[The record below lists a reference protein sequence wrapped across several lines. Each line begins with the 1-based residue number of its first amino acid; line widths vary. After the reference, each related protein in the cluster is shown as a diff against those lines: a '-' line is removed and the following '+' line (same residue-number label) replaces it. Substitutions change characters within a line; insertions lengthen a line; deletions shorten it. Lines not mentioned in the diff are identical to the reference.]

1 MAKYLTIDGKLALV
15 NGKLVEVSKL
25 EGEGEEDLS
34 TELEAQAMA
43 LDELEET
50 AGNLYVADTN
60 GYTKEEVNAL
70 VKPYCIKITYDV
82 DSGNLTFNT
91 QDLGG
96 FMNNPLKSYI
106 ELNLYYPHEDY
117 YYEYLFLD
125 HYDHDASSDN
135 DRYTFSNNNHK
146 IDIYIQPNNSG
157 YDVDIDYKEISSYTK
172 SEIDAKINDINSS
185 VETCQSDINALKQ
198 NKANT
203 TDVYS
208 KTEIDVMLENV
219 GTSDDVYTKVEVDN
233 LLSGKANATDV
244 YSKTEIDNLITGA
257 LESDY

>member
-34 TELEAQAMA
+34 TELEAQTMA

-60 GYTKEEVNAL
+60 GYTREEVNAL
-70 VKPYCIKITYDV
+70 VKPYCIKMAYDV

-91 QDLGG
+91 QNLDGLIT
-96 FMNNPLKSYI
+96 NPLKSYI
-106 ELNLYYPHEDY
+106 ELKLYYLGEDDD
-117 YYEYLFLD
+117 YYEYLFLNQ
-125 HYDHDASSDN
+125 YVHDSSN
-135 DRYTFSNNNHK
+135 DSSNHIFLNNNHE
-146 IDIYIQPNNSG
+146 INILIYPNDDG
-157 YDVDIDYKEISSYTK
+157 TYDVSINYKEISSYTK
-172 SEIDAKINDINSS
+172 NEVDTKINDINSI
-185 VETCQSDINALKQ
+185 VETCQSDIDVLKQ

-208 KTEIDVMLENV
+208 K
-219 GTSDDVYTKVEVDN
+219 S
-233 LLSGKANATDV
+233 
-244 YSKTEIDNLITGA
+244 EIDNLITGA